1 MLLRMSH
8 LFLRTL
14 RENPAD
20 AEVASHKMLVRAGY
34 IRRVAPGIYSWL
46 PLGKLVLDNV
56 ARVIREEMVRIGG
69 QEILL
74 PALLPHEPYEAS
86 GRYVAYGDD
95 MFRLTDRRGAKYV
108 LGPTHEEMF
117 ALTVKGEYSSYKDF
131 PVILFQVATKYRD
144 EPRPRAGIL
153 RGREFIMKDA
163 YSFDLDDAGLQR
175 SYEAH
180 RQAYIRIFD
189 RLGLDYQI
197 VAATPGAMGGSKTEE
212 FLAISPTGEDTYVA
226 CTNCDYAANVEA
238 IQTPP
243 AKVEVTSHPPMT
255 EVDTPDTPTIASL
268 VSRLNAMDLGETFSA
283 EQTLKNVAVKVTQP
297 GEDKAE
303 LLVIGVPGDREI
315 DMKRL
320 GASVYPATVEL
331 LDDEDW
337 ASYPTLIRG
346 YIGPQILRQHNIK
359 YLVDPRIQPGTA
371 WVTGANQPGRH
382 VVNATAGRDFEVDG
396 YIEAAEVR
404 AGDPCPDCGGV
415 LTIARGIE
423 IGQIFQLGTVYTD
436 TFEIDALGPDGKP
449 IRIIMGS
456 YGVGVSRAV
465 GAVAEQSCDDK
476 GLRWPR
482 EIAPADIHI
491 IGLGK
496 GDQVPVALRLG
507 EELSGLGVRVLVD
520 DRADASS
527 GVKFADAELIGVPT
541 ILVVG
546 RGLSDGL
553 VELRNRRTGQ
563 QEDVPVDEIAARVQ
577 ALVTAD
583 LA

>member
-1 MLLRMSH
+1 MLLRMSN

-14 RENPAD
+14 REDPAD
-20 AEVASHKMLVRAGY
+20 AEVISHKMLVRAGY

-46 PLGKLVLDNV
+46 PLGKLVLNNV
-56 ARVIREEMVRIGG
+56 ARLIREEMTRIGG

-74 PALLPHEPYEAS
+74 PSLLPREPYVAS

-95 MFRLTDRRGAKYV
+95 MFRLSDRRGAKYL

-131 PVILFQVATKYRD
+131 PVILFQIANKYRD
-144 EPRPRAGIL
+144 EPRPRAGII
-153 RGREFIMKDA
+153 RGREFLMKDA
-163 YSFDLDDAGLQR
+163 YSFDLDEVGLQR

-212 FLAISPTGEDTYVA
+212 FLAVTPTGEDLYVA

-238 IQTPP
+238 IKTPAP
-243 AKVEVTSHPPMT
+243 EVEVTSHPPMT
-255 EVDTPDTPTIASL
+255 EIETPATPTIASL
-268 VSRLNAMDLGETFSA
+268 VSLLNTMNLGETFSA
-283 EQTLKNVAVKVTQP
+283 AQTLKNVAVKVTQP
-297 GEDKAE
+297 GEGKAE
-303 LLVIGVPGDREI
+303 LLVVGIPGDREI

-320 GASVYPATVEL
+320 SASLYPATVEV
-331 LDDEDW
+331 LDNEDW
-337 ASYPTLIRG
+337 ASYPALVRG
-346 YIGPQILRQHNIK
+346 YIGPQILPQRDIK
-359 YLVDPRIQPGTA
+359 YLVDPRVAPGTA
-371 WVTGANQPGRH
+371 WVTGANRPDRH
-382 VVNATAGRDFEVDG
+382 VLNATAGRDFEVDG

-423 IGQIFQLGTVYTD
+423 IGQIFQLGTRYAD
-436 TFEIDALGPDGKP
+436 IFEVDALGPDGKP
-449 IRIIMGS
+449 IRIMMGS

-465 GAVAEQSCDDK
+465 GVVAEQASDDK
-476 GLRWPR
+476 GLCWPR

-491 IGLGK
+491 IGMGK
-496 GDQVPVALRLG
+496 DDQVTVALRLG
-507 EELSGLGVRVLVD
+507 DELSRNGVRVLVD
-520 DRADASS
+520 DRNVSS
-527 GVKFADAELIGVPT
+527 GVKFADAELIGIPT

-546 RGLSDGL
+546 RGLSEGM
-553 VELRNRRTGQ
+553 VELRDRRSGQ
-563 QEDVPVDEIAARVQ
+563 QENIPVDDIVARMTV
-577 ALVTAD
+577 LVTAES
-583 LA
+583 A